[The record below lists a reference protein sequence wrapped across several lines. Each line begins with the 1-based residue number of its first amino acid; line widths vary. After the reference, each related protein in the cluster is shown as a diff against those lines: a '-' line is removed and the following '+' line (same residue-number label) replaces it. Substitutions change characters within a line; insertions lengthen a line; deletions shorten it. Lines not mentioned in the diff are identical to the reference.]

1 MSRSSFYRY
10 CLKLGISTKRKKYK
24 KKRKK
29 ESVKASQ
36 PNEIWHMDITEFK
49 TTDNKT
55 FYIHSVLDNF
65 SRKIVGYTIEK
76 TKRAKCRL
84 KSLRQAIQDEFEV
97 DLSTDKEDRP
107 NLDLIVDG
115 GTENNNVHVRNFIR
129 NSHINIHKK
138 IALKEVRFSNSMIEG
153 NFKMLK
159 KFLRSRGE
167 IHSTQLLKEVDYFI
181 KTYNEK
187 KPTYQ
192 HQIHT
197 PNEVHLNPELANI
210 KPVLQKVNEERLA
223 ANRASCCK
231 I

>member
-1 MSRSSFYRY
+1 MWVTPSRE
-10 CLKLGISTKRKKYK
+10 LKELNTDLKVSDK
-24 KKRKK
+24 
-29 ESVKASQ
+29 Q
-36 PNEIWHMDITEFK
+36 FK
-49 TTDNKT
+49 
-55 FYIHSVLDNF
+55 
-65 SRKIVGYTIEK
+65 
-76 TKRAKCRL
+76 
-84 KSLRQAIQDEFEV
+84 DELEV
-97 DLSTDKEDRP
+97 DLSIDKENRP

-167 IHSTQLLKEVDYFI
+167 IHSTQIHKEVDYFI
-181 KTYNEK
+181 KTHNEK
-187 KPTYQ
+187 KPTYK

-210 KPVLQKVNEERLA
+210 KPVLQKVNKERLT